1 MLESLKTQCV
11 WYDFGM
17 SARVST
23 LWYFLQ
29 WIIENRCFKLR
40 ECARMVFFAEDEG
53 GITGIP
59 WRYANNKM
67 ECMHERF
74 DV

>member
-1 MLESLKTQCV
+1 
-11 WYDFGM
+11 M

-29 WIIENRCFKLR
+29 WIIENRCFKIR

-53 GITGIP
+53 GVRSGLVFG
-59 WRYANNKM
+59 YANNKM

-74 DV
+74 DM